1 MSVGLL
7 LVTHDGVG
15 SILLETACNM
25 LGRCP
30 VRAGSLAVALAADAD
45 EMRAV
50 AARQVAL
57 LDDGDGVLVL
67 TDMYGSTPSNVA
79 ASLAREG
86 RVVVVAGVNL
96 PMLVRVMNYPEETLG
111 VLADKAVSGGNRGI
125 LICNGPGDGAP
136 ETTPP

>member
-1 MSVGLL
+1 MSVALL

-15 SILLETACNM
+15 PVLLETACNM

-30 VRAGSLAVALAADAD
+30 VRAGSIAVSLAADAD
-45 EMRAV
+45 EMRLA
-50 AARQVAL
+50 AARQLAA

-86 RVVVVAGVNL
+86 RVAVVAGLNL
-96 PMLVRVMNYPEETLG
+96 PMLVRVMNYPDDALDA
-111 VLADKAVSGGNRGI
+111 LAEKAVSGGNRGI